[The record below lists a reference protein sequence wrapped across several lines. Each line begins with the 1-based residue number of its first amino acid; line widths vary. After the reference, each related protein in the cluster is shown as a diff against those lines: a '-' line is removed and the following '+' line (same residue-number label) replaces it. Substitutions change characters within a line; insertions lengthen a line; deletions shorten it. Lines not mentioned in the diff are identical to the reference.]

1 MNQDSGQALLGRN
14 AELEAEIAR
23 LRRALEAA
31 KQNTTRLEAK
41 LGRAEARGRAEL
53 TSMRAMVAAA
63 QASGSATRK
72 LVHEA
77 KAEAGRAALE
87 GRAKLAAADA
97 MERKLRLALAAGDM
111 GIWERRGASGD
122 LALDER
128 CRGLFGLPHDA
139 PVTLNG
145 LLERVHPSDR
155 AAVRA
160 AVLALS
166 EPGVAAGDLA
176 IEFGVSDPDNDA
188 AEGRWVAML
197 ARAPAGAKKRG
208 GGGTP
213 ERVLGAVRDVTEQ
226 KHAAACFD
234 ALADLVPGL
243 LWSNDPRGVTGW
255 YNRRW
260 FEFTGQARRT
270 RAATAGWISS
280 TPTTA
285 TARTAAS
292 RTRWT
297 PAGRSNKST
306 ASAGPPTA
314 RGTASGWRRAP
325 CAARGAASCAGT
337 AAPQT
342 SARSARRRGG
352 SGRGRRPGT
361 AGMPPPPA
369 RNGQGPKGSKE
380 VRW

>member
-260 FEFTGQARRT
+260 FEFTGQAPEDARGYGWLDVIHPDDRDRSRRGFQD
-270 RAATAGWISS
+270 AVD
-280 TPTTA
+280 
-285 TARTAAS
+285 
-292 RTRWT
+292 
-297 PAGRSNKST
+297 AGR
-306 ASAGPPTA
+306 PLQQEH
-314 RGTASGWRRAP
+314 RIRRAVDGAWHRFRVEARP
-325 CAARGAASCAGT
+325 VRGAGGRILRWYGCATDLGEE
-337 AAPQT
+337 
-342 SARSARRRGG
+342 RSAAGG
-352 SGRGRRPGT
+352 
-361 AGMPPPPA
+361 
-369 RNGQGPKGSKE
+369 
-380 VRW
+380 